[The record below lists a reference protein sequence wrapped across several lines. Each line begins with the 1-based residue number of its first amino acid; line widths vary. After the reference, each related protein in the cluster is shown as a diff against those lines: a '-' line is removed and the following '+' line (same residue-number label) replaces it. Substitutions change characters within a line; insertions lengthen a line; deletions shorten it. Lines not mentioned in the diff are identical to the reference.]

1 MNESGTIKSF
11 DGLKLFFQKQGCGP
25 AVLMVHGACVDSDCF
40 EPLAALL
47 EKRCTVYR
55 YDRAGYGRSESREDR
70 DSLLANARDLLEILR
85 QIGPP
90 VRVIAHS
97 AGGAVAMKLAEIQ
110 PNAMSALLVF
120 EPLIIRD
127 LIQDADRRVQF
138 QEISDLIQR
147 TQNIYSKTEI
157 FLNRYREIEKII
169 AKYKIKYNQT
179 NLIEELFGSAYTH
192 LEYVD
197 PFKTEA

>member
-1 MNESGTIKSF
+1 MARRRAVSALCRAVLPKWRENGMNESGTIKSF

-47 EKRCTVYR
+47 EKKHTVYR
-55 YDRAGYGRSESREDR
+55 YDRAGYGRSESRENG

-85 QIGPP
+85 QIDPP

-110 PNAMSALLVF
+110 PNAMAALLVF
-120 EPLIIRD
+120 EPHSALYRSICPINKQKNQCF
-127 LIQDADRRVQF
+127 LFF
-138 QEISDLIQR
+138 Q
-147 TQNIYSKTEI
+147 
-157 FLNRYREIEKII
+157 KIHI
-169 AKYKIKYNQT
+169 
-179 NLIEELFGSAYTH
+179 
-192 LEYVD
+192 
-197 PFKTEA
+197 